1 MLKKPLVL
9 EVIALPEEMPEKDK
23 EFLEDNGFSDIYDE
37 PTFPIHFYT
46 IDHLYSDERSTLN
59 KPLTIIT
66 SGGEAYIVKHS
77 KFELRDLIKDCQ
89 KD

>member
-77 KFELRDLIKDCQ
+77 KFEIKFKIKSCMI
-89 KD
+89 

>member
-9 EVIALPEEMPEKDK
+9 EVIALPEEITEKDQ
-23 EFLEDNGFSDIYDE
+23 EFLEDNGFSDIYNE
-37 PTFPIHFYT
+37 PTFPVHFYC

-59 KPLTIIT
+59 KPLTIII
-66 SGGEAYIVKHS
+66 SGGESYVVKHS

-89 KD
+89 ED

>member
-9 EVIALPEEMPEKDK
+9 EVIAQPEEITENDQ

-37 PTFPIHFYT
+37 PTFPVHFYI
-46 IDHLYSDERSTLN
+46 IDHIYSDERSTLN
-59 KPLTIIT
+59 KPLTIII
-66 SGGEAYIVKHS
+66 SGGESYVVKHS
-77 KFELRDLIKDCQ
+77 KFELRDLITNCQ